1 MSDSKGSNGPTDGA
15 RAKRGPV
22 GEGDRADSFRA
33 GRGLQSSLQPIG
45 FWRGI
50 GYPFAGMRFVYVRH
64 PDLVRIWIFPIAITF
79 LAIGFATWGS
89 WTYSDEI
96 VEWMW
101 SSPEGDGFFA
111 GMLRTL
117 RGALA
122 FLIFAVVWATSLF
135 TVVALSNVIAAP
147 FNDALSEEV
156 ERIVTGEKGPP
167 FSIRALLRDL
177 FRTVRIE
184 LSKLAIFLGVMAP
197 LLCCSF
203 VIPGVGQIL
212 YSAVGFV
219 FTATYLAV
227 DYIDWPACRRN
238 KSTSYRWA
246 VVRSHFG
253 PCFGFGSGVFFLL
266 FIPILN
272 LVFMPAAV
280 AGGTLLFLDLERAHP
295 KPVAGP
301 TP

>member
-1 MSDSKGSNGPTDGA
+1 MS
-15 RAKRGPV
+15 
-22 GEGDRADSFRA
+22 GEPQGKSL
-33 GRGLQSSLQPIG
+33 GLHPLG
-45 FWRGI
+45 FWSGI

-64 PDLVRIWIFPIAITF
+64 PELVRIWIFPIALTF

-101 SSPEGDGFFA
+101 ASPQGDGFFA

-117 RGALA
+117 RGALS
-122 FLIFAVVWATSLF
+122 FLVFAVVWATSLF
-135 TVVALSNVIAAP
+135 SVVALSNVIAAP

-167 FSIRALLRDL
+167 FSVAALVRDL
-177 FRTVRIE
+177 FRTLRLE

-203 VIPGVGQIL
+203 VVPGVGQIA
-212 YSAVGFV
+212 YSVVGFI

-238 KSTSYRWA
+238 KSTSYRWS
-246 VVRSHFG
+246 VVRSRFG
-253 PCFGFGSGVFFLL
+253 PCFGFGAGVFFMLW
-266 FIPILN
+266 IPILN
-272 LVFMPAAV
+272 LFFMPAAV
-280 AGGTLLFLDLERAHP
+280 AGGTLLFLDLEGIAP
-295 KPVAGP
+295 APVNPSDPGDDAVL
-301 TP
+301 